1 MSEGKE
7 VRQGVRIAELPL
19 VAGHPAIDLVNTV
32 TPRLPVPDEDHLSTP
47 GDLLI
52 WARRVGIAVEEEL
65 AAVAGAWGTSPG
77 AAARAL
83 SAVKEIRGSLET
95 VLSWRLGFGTNIAE
109 VEQTLDFLARQWASA
124 AGRTTLVVGGDNGE
138 TAQLMT
144 GTVPTLLVQD
154 RVAMAVVD
162 LLCHTDLSHLGMCDV
177 EHGGCG
183 WLFIDHSRNKTRKW
197 CTMDDCGAQAK
208 ARRLTDRRRRRA
220 AAARR

>member
-1 MSEGKE
+1 MSVGKE
-7 VRQGVRIAELPL
+7 VRQGARIGELPL

-47 GDLLI
+47 GDLLV
-52 WARRVGIAVEEEL
+52 WARRAGIAVEAEL
-65 AAVAGAWGTSPG
+65 AAVAGAWEAAPG

-95 VLSWRLGFGTNIAE
+95 VLSWRLGLGNTAE
-109 VEQTLDFLARQWASA
+109 VRQTLDFLARQWASA
-124 AGRTTLVVGGDNGE
+124 AGRTTLVVGGDNAG

-162 LLCHTDLSHLGMCDV
+162 LLCHVDLSHLGMCDV

-183 WLFIDHSRNKTRKW
+183 WLFIDHSRNKKRKW
-197 CTMDDCGAQAK
+197 CTMEDCGAEAK
-208 ARRLTDRRRRRA
+208 ARRLTERRRRSA
-220 AAARR
+220 AAARG